1 MMWQM
6 HARAKMPKNKN
17 KASFIIELKE
27 GPKSIL
33 LKEIA
38 LKNKQI
44 LKKINKN
51 SPTENVNFQIC
62 DYHFISSFINI
73 SIGNLCS

>member
-38 LKNKQI
+38 LK
-44 LKKINKN
+44 KK
-51 SPTENVNFQIC
+51 TNF
-62 DYHFISSFINI
+62 
-73 SIGNLCS
+73 